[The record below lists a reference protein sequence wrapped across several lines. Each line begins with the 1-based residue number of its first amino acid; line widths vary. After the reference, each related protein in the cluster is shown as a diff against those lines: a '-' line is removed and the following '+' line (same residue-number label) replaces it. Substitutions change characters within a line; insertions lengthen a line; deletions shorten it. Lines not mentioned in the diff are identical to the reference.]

1 MRNMLEQILSQKLI
15 KRNYN
20 NFNKKVNQLLF
31 LKKHKNNL
39 DN

>member
-1 MRNMLEQILSQKLI
+1 MGNMLERILSQNLI
-15 KRNYN
+15 KRKYN

-31 LKKHKNNL
+31 LKKLKNNL